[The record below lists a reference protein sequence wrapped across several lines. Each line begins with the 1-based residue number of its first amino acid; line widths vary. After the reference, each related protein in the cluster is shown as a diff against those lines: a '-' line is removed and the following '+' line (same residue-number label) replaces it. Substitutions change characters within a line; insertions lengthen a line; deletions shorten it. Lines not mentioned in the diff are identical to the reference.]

1 MHNVIAC
8 SVNCKWQLVGWIPT
22 AFFIFFCLFFG
33 WLVYGLGSFWISCP
47 HLKKQETSQKSYF
60 QFPFEKKSGA
70 LGLRS
75 YRATTATK
83 KWLPSWA
90 GHVLPVPRAHWTCFA
105 HYTPCLA
112 LWVCSAQT
120 LFKGFLIHFME
131 LPHKCNFPLK
141 ENDRCFPL
149 IGSSQCQNVVP
160 VAFLIFMQNFAGFF
174 FLALQESSF
183 GCSRPGNMMRS
194 AFVNRSAKCPEKLLT
209 VAVTATFSPRIMLMA
224 IRWKPSV
231 FHIFVLITV
240 SFCKG

>member
-1 MHNVIAC
+1 MLCKLQMAAGGMNPNSIFC
-8 SVNCKWQLVGWIPT
+8 FLLSV
-22 AFFIFFCLFFG
+22 F
-33 WLVYGLGSFWISCP
+33 WLVSLWFGLILNKLPS
-47 HLKKQETSQKSYF
+47 SQKAGNF
-60 QFPFEKKSGA
+60 TEILFPVSLWKKSGA
-70 LGLRS
+70 LGLHS

-90 GHVLPVPRAHWTCFA
+90 GHALPVPHAHWTCFA

-112 LWVCSAQT
+112 LWVCSLCSAQT

-160 VAFLIFMQNFAGFF
+160 VAFLIFMQNFAGLFF
-174 FLALQESSF
+174 IVLQESSF
-183 GCSRPGNMMRS
+183 GCSHPGNMMRS
-194 AFVNRSAKCPEKLLT
+194 AFVNRSVKCPEKLLT